1 MPTAQNVCGPLCN
14 YRIEE
19 LRIKSPWSSLNIA
32 NVEEVIILL
41 SCALLA
47 EAGLL
52 CAFLDLLCNL
62 MANAH

>member
-1 MPTAQNVCGPLCN
+1 MMPTAQNVCGPLCN

-47 EAGLL
+47 EAGL
-52 CAFLDLLCNL
+52 
-62 MANAH
+62 